1 MQMHVSKRNHYL
13 GWLKSG
19 DGDTDKDWNRSLIF
33 EDMLQGGGYSLVGCW
48 SFSNI
53 KGLLEK

>member
-33 EDMLQGGGYSLVGCW
+33 KDMLQWGRLQFSWLLVV
-48 SFSNI
+48 FEY
-53 KGLLEK
+53 KGFT